1 MIKTEGKK
9 KEMKLSN
16 FPISAAKDFSIL
28 FAIMGVY

>member
-16 FPISAAKDFSIL
+16 FLINAAKDFSIL
-28 FAIMGVY
+28 FVVMGVY